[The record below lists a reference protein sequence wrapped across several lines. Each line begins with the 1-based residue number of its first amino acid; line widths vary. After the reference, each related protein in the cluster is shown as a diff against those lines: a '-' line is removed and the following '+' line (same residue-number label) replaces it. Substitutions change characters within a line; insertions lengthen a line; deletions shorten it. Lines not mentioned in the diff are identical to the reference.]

1 MQRSILMIP
10 GKLFVILARG
20 VVAITG
26 TNCAVIGPSYI
37 NEDLI
42 NNRISKKMCACVC
55 AGGGVRVG
63 VDVDVEV
70 DMGVWVCVC
79 VGMGMG
85 MGTGAVSQIKN

>member
-26 TNCAVIGPSYI
+26 ANCAVIGPSYI

-42 NNRISKKMCACVC
+42 NNIISKMCVCVC
-55 AGGGVRVG
+55 ARARVL
-63 VDVDVEV
+63 
-70 DMGVWVCVC
+70 
-79 VGMGMG
+79 
-85 MGTGAVSQIKN
+85 GTKYVSVK

>member
-1 MQRSILMIP
+1 MIP

-70 DMGVWVCVC
+70 DMGV
-79 VGMGMG
+79 
-85 MGTGAVSQIKN
+85 